1 MTLRNTFPIQP
12 DFQKSKIHEL
22 TALDS
27 AKEWLISHTYR
38 LEEWY
43 RQMLD
48 LIAVMEDNYDLYL
61 PLAGGTIT
69 GPLIFSGATGGL
81 LNGEIKVE
89 SNATETAIAVS
100 GTPVQV
106 TAFDT
111 VTHSNGMTASV
122 AQSHI
127 EVLTAGHYLVLVS
140 ATVNSVGGLGSKFE
154 IRVMKNNG
162 ASDIIPHMDRN
173 IAGGGGA
180 AGVVS
185 LSGIASLAVGDTIE
199 VWIENETNTANYV
212 VEDIALTAVM
222 IGGN

>member
-1 MTLRNTFPIQP
+1 MSRLPKNDEVDRAGVGRIKDEITKTWLERYVHQF
-12 DFQKSKIHEL
+12 KEL
-22 TALDS
+22 YRRIREAI
-27 AKEWLISHTYR
+27 EYIENNWLKLS
-38 LEEWY
+38 
-43 RQMLD
+43 
-48 LIAVMEDNYDLYL
+48 
-61 PLAGGTIT
+61 GGTIT

-106 TAFDT
+106 TVFDT
-111 VTHSNGMTASV
+111 ATHSNGMTASV

-154 IRVMKNNG
+154 IRCMKNNG

-185 LSGIASLAVGDTIE
+185 LSGVASLAVGDTIE